1 MAEVYNGAYSGL
13 GESSNLQND
22 DFYAIFR
29 FLPWKMSL
37 NVKFCA
43 HFRFFFML
51 QIHAKHVVVQFSR
64 EFYSLIGKFAV
75 F

>member
-29 FLPWKMSL
+29 FLPL
-37 NVKFCA
+37 
-43 HFRFFFML
+43 
-51 QIHAKHVVVQFSR
+51 VVVQKIKKYFLFFRVS
-64 EFYSLIGKFAV
+64 SIAKK
-75 F
+75 